1 LVLLM
6 AGCSGD
12 SESTEQKSLFDM
24 NVEEMFPG
32 NELAQKL
39 ALAAADGD
47 IEEMDELVAQG
58 ADVNAVGT
66 YGVTVPCWVIQHPNK
81 KGFKHLLELGADPNI
96 IWKGTDGSDSSL
108 IHWTVRRAATDGDMY
123 TDYLKMLFE
132 IGNGDPNLA
141 IPDSGKLP
149 IEWALL
155 IGDESIFKFL
165 CNAGA
170 EVDRRGEYGKTIAQK
185 AGGVFNYNLVLYL
198 LEQGVN
204 YKLKDN
210 HGYSLVKSMNLNF
223 TYRPAALVTEP
234 SIDQYMWFW
243 RCVDWLEKR
252 GEKFDIPA
260 DFKRPAKLDTTPA
273 DAIFAN
279 KPPKVRPTRS
289 SFIHEVNLTY
299 PTPAWAQD
307 QESRRN
313 IQSFFRQKG
322 SNIIYE
328 FIPKGESL
336 NNWNQYQTVTGI
348 YSPNTSYEAFL
359 QAAKDKLVSRC
370 QSDTQMELTEKQA
383 DSQLLHVVCDNQD
396 MEGYLF
402 LGKYKNTFVTVYQAW
417 RRTAVKNPEQR
428 RAKVLADM
436 KGIKMEQGFNVVPMT
451 DEMKQK
457 IKQ

>member
-1 LVLLM
+1 MGKTCFVVLLVLLM

-47 IEEMDELVAQG
+47 IREIDDLVAKG
-58 ADVNAVGT
+58 ANVNAIGT
-66 YGVTVPCWVIQHPNK
+66 RSLPVLVWPLLRKNK
-81 KGFKHLLELGADPNI
+81 AGFRHLLLKGADPNTT
-96 IWKGTDGSDSSL
+96 WKTGGTV
-108 IHWTVRRAATDGDMY
+108 IHWATVSAP
-123 TDYLKMLFE
+123 E
-132 IGNGDPNLA
+132 IGVDFLEMCLSIGSGNPNIKNPITNERPLELA
-141 IPDSGKLP
+141 L
-149 IEWALL
+149 ALNNNQAFATL
-155 IGDESIFKFL
+155 Y
-165 CNAGA
+165 NAGA
-170 EVDRRGEYGKTIAQK
+170 VIDYADWFGRSFVRLATGMSNYEVAYFLLKEGVDYKSKDNNGKNIADSINQGLK
-185 AGGVFNYNLVLYL
+185 YWVGAKKLSHPQNIWMWRCINF
-198 LEQGVN
+198 LEQRGMSFKIQQYN
-204 YKLKDN
+204 P
-210 HGYSLVKSMNLNF
+210 
-223 TYRPAALVTEP
+223 RPATITDAPVT
-234 SIDQYMWFW
+234 
-243 RCVDWLEKR
+243 L
-252 GEKFDIPA
+252 FD
-260 DFKRPAKLDTTPA
+260 DV
-273 DAIFAN
+273 
-279 KPPKVRPTRS
+279 PKQILRS
-289 SFIHEVNLTY
+289 RSVSIHEVSLTY

-313 IQSFFRQKG
+313 LQSFFRQKG